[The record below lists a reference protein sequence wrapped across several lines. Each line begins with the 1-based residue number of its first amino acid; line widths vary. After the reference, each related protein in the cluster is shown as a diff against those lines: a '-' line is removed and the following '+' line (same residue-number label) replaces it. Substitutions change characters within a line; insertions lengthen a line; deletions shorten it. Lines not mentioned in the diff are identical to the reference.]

1 MDLNPKNI
9 NQMEKI
15 PFNQLLLQTAFCCI
29 ASDGNIDKREIAI
42 IKSLFEDSEYFEN
55 TNLQDEMNQL
65 IMKINDKGTDFFR
78 DYFLLLNE
86 ANLTEDEELII
97 IDYAL
102 QTINSDDKVEY
113 SEIKF
118 FKNIRHRLRVS
129 NEKILAKFPEIEM
142 YLEDDII
149 TVSLLDRITKQYF
162 EIADLPHFE
171 AINFDTSSFNDKT
184 QL

>member
-15 PFNQLLLQTAFCCI
+15 PLNHLLLQTSFCCI

-42 IKSLFEDSEYFEN
+42 IKSLFEDSAYFEN
-55 TNLQDEMNQL
+55 TDFQDEMNQL
-65 IMKINDKGTDFFR
+65 IKKINEKGTDFFH
-78 DYFLLLNE
+78 DYLILLEE
-86 ANLTEDEELII
+86 ATLTEDEELTI

-102 QTINSDDKVEY
+102 QTINSDDMVEY

-118 FKNIRHRLRVS
+118 FKNIRHRLRAS
-129 NEKILAKFPEIEM
+129 NEIILAKFPEIEM
-142 YLEDDII
+142 YLENDII
-149 TVSLLDRITKQYF
+149 TESLLDRITKQYF

-171 AINFDTSSFNDKT
+171 AINFDTSLSNDKT

>member
-1 MDLNPKNI
+1 
-9 NQMEKI
+9 MEKI

-29 ASDGNIDKREIAI
+29 ASDGNIDKREIALLRT
-42 IKSLFEDSEYFEN
+42 LFEGSTYFEN
-55 TNLQDEMNQL
+55 LNFQDEMNQL
-65 IMKINDKGTDFFR
+65 IIKINEKGKDFIRDFFC
-78 DYFLLLNE
+78 LLNE
-86 ANLTEDEELII
+86 ASLTEDEELIL

-102 QTINSDDKVEY
+102 QTINSDEKVEY

-118 FKNIRHRLRVS
+118 FKNIRHRLKVS

-171 AINFDTSSFNDKT
+171 DINFDNSSSNDKT
-184 QL
+184 QS